1 MTTYPAF
8 TLAAVQA
15 APVFFDRE
23 ASTDKAC
30 RLIADAGHAGADL
43 AAFGECWLPG
53 YPAFAWDNSRSA
65 LWWQAAAESLAT
77 AVEIPSPTTDRLCA
91 AARQAGID
99 VVIGLA

>member
-53 YPAFAWDNSRSA
+53 YLGQFAFGALVAGSRRVSCHCRGDPGSDN
-65 LWWQAAAESLAT
+65 
-77 AVEIPSPTTDRLCA
+77 
-91 AARQAGID
+91 
-99 VVIGLA
+99 